1 LVKSDIMGL
10 YSLFIERRNKFVE
23 KRELGLVR
31 YLKPKKNIYTKE
43 QKAEQV
49 NRRLCTSAYRK

>member
-1 LVKSDIMGL
+1 MGL